1 MISLDFLEGVEV
13 FEGLDDD
20 QLTAVQS
27 CCQEAVY
34 RRGDKIF
41 GVKEDPKYLYGVM
54 EGEVDLRQDWLRGS
68 PSQEDT
74 ISTLSKKMIFGWS
87 SLVPPYEYRLSAHC
101 VTRQCRVLKIDSKCL
116 RGLFENDSRLGYMV
130 MSKIVSIVGS
140 RFFQLREEIIRHRGQ
155 EIINRW

>member
-1 MISLDFLEGVEV
+1 MVSLDFLEGVEV

-20 QLTAVQS
+20 ELIAVQS
-27 CCQEAVY
+27 CCQEAEY

-41 GVKEDPKYLYGVM
+41 GVKEDPKYLYAVM
-54 EGEVDLRQDWLRGS
+54 EGEVALRQDWPGGS

-74 ISTLSKKMIFGWS
+74 ISTISKKMIFGWS

-101 VTRQCRVLKIDSKCL
+101 VTRQCKVLKIDRKSL
-116 RGLFENDSRLGYMV
+116 RGLFEKDLKLGYMV
-130 MSKIVSIVGS
+130 MSKIVSTVGS
-140 RFFQLREEIIRHRGQ
+140 RFFQLREEIIKHRGQ